1 MPAALLAGIV
11 LLPLAA
17 VAAVAYWRARRLLA
31 GAPCRT
37 RRYLVNALGVGLL
50 LPAALLVWNTLELV
64 TRYAPDRCGSWW
76 LGPLRGDMHA
86 GFLRG
91 VADTGGVDLRSGA
104 GDRPVPG
111 GVLRG
116 VLDRQDPHGP
126 PVTLRHDVPSSS
138 SDQWVAP
145 SSILSKE
152 KEGALPL
159 LQVQISQA
167 PVLVQSDYSPT
178 C

>member
-64 TRYAPDRCGSWW
+64 TRYAPNRCGSWW
-76 LGPLRGDMHA
+76 LGASEATCTL
-86 GFLRG
+86 GFY
-91 VADTGGVDLRSGA
+91 VASRTLA
-104 GDRPVPG
+104 ALIF
-111 GVLRG
+111 VLG
-116 VLDRQDPHGP
+116 
-126 PVTLRHDVPSSS
+126 PVT
-138 SDQWVAP
+138 
-145 SSILSKE
+145 
-152 KEGALPL
+152 ALCL
-159 LQVQISQA
+159 GVSFGVFWI
-167 PVLVQSDYSPT
+167 VKT
-178 C
+178 RTGHR